1 MSVFAHP
8 FTAAAIALAS
18 WWLATG
24 AVILVARSGDRHARR
39 AMGGMTALALG
50 ALAVT
55 GWTAGTATVGGVYA
69 AFMAAIAIWAW
80 HEAAFLLGFVTGPR
94 RVAAPA
100 HATGFERFRAAFSA
114 VRDHELALFATLV
127 ILGGWLWSSTNPVA
141 ALTFALLWTMRLS
154 TKLNIYFGARN
165 AVSDMLPARL
175 SYLQSYFR
183 TDRTNPWF
191 ALSVAFAVIVFLAC
205 VFAAVEAQ
213 APGMRVAWTLL
224 ASFAALGIVEHLFLV
239 LPVRDTTLWA
249 IFVPAH
255 PVDAPAPF
263 NTKSQT
269 SVPAL
274 NGQN

>member
-1 MSVFAHP
+1 MFAHP
-8 FTAAAIALAS
+8 VMAVLVALTC

-24 AVILVARSGDRHARR
+24 AVILVARTGDRHARQ
-39 AMGGMTALALG
+39 AMGAMTALALG
-50 ALAVT
+50 AVAVVA
-55 GWTAGTATVGGVYA
+55 WTAGSVGVAPVYC
-69 AFMAAIAIWAW
+69 AFLAAIAIWAW

-94 RVAAPA
+94 RIAAPGGA
-100 HATGFERFRAAFSA
+100 QGHARFRAAFSA
-114 VRDHELALFATLV
+114 MRDHELALFATLV
-127 ILGGWLWSSTNPVA
+127 VLVVWLWASANPVA
-141 ALTFALLWTMRLS
+141 ALTFALLWVMRLS

-205 VFAAVEAQ
+205 VFAAVAAGE
-213 APGMRVAWTLL
+213 PGMRVAWTLL

-249 IFVPAH
+249 MFVPAN
-255 PVDAPAPF
+255 PAPVKAHF
-263 NTKSQT
+263 NNKNGKA

-274 NGQN
+274 TGHN